1 LRSGKDLEKEFARYA
16 RKRTRQLKSTFKEV
30 VDKLDSRALH
40 DFRQATRQL
49 QTIVDAHRIHRP
61 SRKAEK
67 IRQRLRRS
75 RHALGEW
82 RDCDVMLKE
91 IKKAQRKAR
100 ARDEGRCWSQV
111 ADRVAK
117 QRRRTMRKFLA
128 KYKSLRIGATAAGVK
143 ALVKKK
149 IRSDTMMDD
158 LRLLLQR
165 SWEKWNVAIDDFVG
179 DVTAAKLHAVRIKAK
194 TVRYAVELS
203 QRFYPDNHLDSAS
216 EWLEDIQ
223 DRIGAWHDEY
233 MLGQY
238 ALETFSSGRASRE
251 PAAIKVIRGIKETE
265 IAMAESSRNFILS
278 IRKTKDYQQLRRLLS
293 ASVYAMANGS
303 GPSERTSESIEGPI
317 Q

>member
-1 LRSGKDLEKEFARYA
+1 MHSRKDLEKEFARYA
-16 RKRTRQLKSTFKEV
+16 RKRAQQLESTFKEV
-30 VDKLDSRALH
+30 VDVLNSRAVH
-40 DFRQATRQL
+40 DFRKATRQL
-49 QTIVDAHRIHRP
+49 QTIADAHRIHRP

-91 IKKAQRKAR
+91 MKKAQRTAR
-100 ARDEGRCWSQV
+100 ARDERRCWSQV
-111 ADRVAK
+111 ADRVTK
-117 QRRRTMRKFLA
+117 QRRRTVRKFVA
-128 KYKSLRIGATAAGVK
+128 KYKSLRVGATAAKVK
-143 ALVKKK
+143 ALVKQK

-165 SWEKWNVAIDDFVG
+165 GWEKWNVAIDDFVG
-179 DVTAAKLHAVRIKAK
+179 DITAAKLHAVRIKAK
-194 TVRYAVELS
+194 TLRYAVELS

-216 EWLEDIQ
+216 EWLKDIQ

-238 ALETFSSGRASRE
+238 ALETFSSGRASRD
-251 PAAIKVIRGIKETE
+251 PAAIKVIREMKEKE

-278 IRKTKDYQQLRRLLS
+278 IRNTKDYQRLRRLLS

-303 GPSERTSESIEGPI
+303 GPRERTSESIEGPI